1 MKILQKYILVPKEKW
16 EKLNFPLK
24 EAKEINVTK
33 QIGLGKLNHH
43 AQKAVVKKK
52 KKKKKKKKAADLQI
66 QKVITVQDKKK
77 KNKKVSSVMKK
88 SPIVMNKIN
97 QKKKKKSER
106 KIKSK
111 KSLYDMV
118 KNYKAELKDAIKLLI
133 TFIST
138 QEDITWNS
146 KGELYFKNRKIR
158 HSNIGD
164 LIKHAVDN
172 SIHEKVVG
180 KEEFYKI

>member
-1 MKILQKYILVPKEKW
+1 
-16 EKLNFPLK
+16 
-24 EAKEINVTK
+24 
-33 QIGLGKLNHH
+33 
-43 AQKAVVKKK
+43 
-52 KKKKKKKKAADLQI
+52 
-66 QKVITVQDKKK
+66 
-77 KNKKVSSVMKK
+77 
-88 SPIVMNKIN
+88 MNKIN
-97 QKKKKKSER
+97 QKKKKKKSER

-172 SIHEKVVG
+172 SVHEKVVG
-180 KEEFYKI
+180 KEEFYKILGILGIPSFLILNEEGKDIINKFMKTKSEKYRPPGQIVNKND